1 MIKWRVWMAVSL
13 LAYSCVA
20 FAAPANRKLAEIR
33 SQLAVEYAS
42 LGNLPVALESANEA
56 VEADGSFVGAYLTR
70 LYLQPDAS
78 GCRCGE
84 ELSEGFAGRS
94 SSPEANNNYGQFLCE
109 HDRPRQAMDYLAKAI
124 SNPLYQTPQTAY
136 LNMGRCSVKL
146 GETTQANDYL
156 LTALRLAP
164 NYLPALRELAA
175 LHLELGNA
183 KLASFISPACSRR
196 QGTPLRPM
204 YCGWACRLPEKG
216 RPGA

>member
-1 MIKWRVWMAVSL
+1 
-13 LAYSCVA
+13 
-20 FAAPANRKLAEIR
+20 
-33 SQLAVEYAS
+33 
-42 LGNLPVALESANEA
+42 VALESANEA

-70 LYLQPDAS
+70 GYIFNLMHLDADAEQNFLKALQVDP
-78 GCRCGE
+78 
-84 ELSEGFAGRS
+84 

-124 SNPLYQTPQTAY
+124 SNPLYQTPQAAY

-156 LTALRLAP
+156 LTALRLGP
-164 NYLPALRELAA
+164 DYPPALRELAA

-183 KLASFISPACSRR
+183 KLASFYFSRLLKIVR
-196 QGTPLRPM
+196 QRAIGGRCTVAGCADCQKR
-204 YCGWACRLPEKG
+204 G